1 MVFPALEDKDE
12 LHNVSHSYTLDHEH
26 EAELFVDLDACL
38 RDLRVAAGIASVEDI
53 SKSTLRVGDDQKS
66 MENNKLVSDV
76 ERKLQAA
83 CAAVRVCLETHVAR
97 EEAELW
103 PLFEKHFSNNEQRR
117 LVGLIIGRT
126 GAEVLR

>member
-12 LHNVSHSYTLDHEH
+12 LHHVSHSYTLDHEH
-26 EAELFVDLDACL
+26 EAELFVDLDVCL

-53 SKSTLRVGDDQKS
+53 SKSTLRVGDDQRS
-66 MENNKLVSDV
+66 MESNKLVSDV

-126 GAEVLR
+126 GAEGLR